1 MADKYDV
8 GKAIEGI
15 ETVCSILCK
24 SGCILTVLRL
34 DTSVIDKCLDGLKEA
49 ERILKSKRPKE

>member
-1 MADKYDV
+1 MVDRYDV

-15 ETVCSILCK
+15 ETACSILSK
-24 SGCILTVLRL
+24 SGCILLVLRS
-34 DTSVIDKCLDGLKEA
+34 DTSVIDECLDGLKEA

>member
-1 MADKYDV
+1 MADRYDV

-15 ETVCSILCK
+15 EKACSILCK
-24 SGCILTVLRL
+24 SGCILLVLRS
-34 DTSVIDKCLDGLKEA
+34 DTSVIDECLDGLKEA